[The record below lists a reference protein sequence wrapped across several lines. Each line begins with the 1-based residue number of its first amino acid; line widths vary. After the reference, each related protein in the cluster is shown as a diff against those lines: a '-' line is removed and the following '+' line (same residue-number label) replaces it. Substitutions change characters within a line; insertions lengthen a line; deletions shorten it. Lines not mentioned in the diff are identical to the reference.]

1 MNLSRFVGERDALKI
16 ENAVLVYF
24 DHWPWRFNAVETSTM
39 KVAQLLDQK
48 ACSWP
53 EHTCRATA
61 MTPPAC
67 RIIPPHLRSLSLDF
81 DRLTTPNSY
90 CFLHPTAAAAATSA
104 STQIPI
110 FCEGLP
116 WSQNLCL
123 ITTPKHWAHPTGI
136 SMQTVIVKQQLLL
149 PLPPL
154 TCVTGW
160 LGCNPCRSSDRINT
174 HSK

>member
-67 RIIPPHLRSLSLDF
+67 RIIPPTSDLSLSI
-81 DRLTTPNSY
+81 LTDSQRPILTVSY
-90 CFLHPTAAAAATSA
+90 ILLLQQQQLVLPHKYPSSVKGCREVKTYAWSPRQNTEPIQRVSA
-104 STQIPI
+104 CKLWLWSSNYCCH
-110 FCEGLP
+110 FLP
-116 WSQNLCL
+116 W
-123 ITTPKHWAHPTGI
+123 H
-136 SMQTVIVKQQLLL
+136 V
-149 PLPPL
+149 
-154 TCVTGW
+154 
-160 LGCNPCRSSDRINT
+160 
-174 HSK
+174 